1 MRGALILIAIAGT
14 LAVAIG
20 MQQVEIEP
28 EPERVFTVQDEIRV
42 SDELPGGRMVLANTV
57 YRRCEN
63 TQGQRASQGEWTYY
77 DRDGRRYTLKQGCW
91 R

>member
-1 MRGALILIAIAGT
+1 MKAALILVAVAGI

-20 MQQVEIEP
+20 VQQVEIDP
-28 EPERVFTVQDEIRV
+28 EPERVFTTQDEIRV
-42 SDELPGGRMVLANTV
+42 GDELPGGRMVHANTA

-63 TQGQRASQGEWTYY
+63 GQGQKASQGEWTYY
-77 DRDGRRYTLKQGCW
+77 DREGRRYTLKQGCW